1 MDRSTQRSDGH
12 RRLDSRHGDMVC
24 QSCTLSGLSE
34 SVDRGMVAGR
44 RRRMA
49 VSHLAPLQ
57 VYIVLHAAV
66 DRDRIVVM
74 LLMLLML
81 MVVVDL
87 LVTVM
92 IDAGDIETVVQV

>member
-1 MDRSTQRSDGH
+1 
-12 RRLDSRHGDMVC
+12 
-24 QSCTLSGLSE
+24 
-34 SVDRGMVAGR
+34 
-44 RRRMA
+44 MA